1 MLRFSPEWQ
10 VAFLR
15 KAEPRAA
22 RPKTCPTS
30 NASRLS
36 LAPAV
41 KAHRWHALSHG
52 GASESLISSELLR
65 PRDAPTIC

>member
-22 RPKTCPTS
+22 RPETCPTS

-36 LAPAV
+36 PAQ
-41 KAHRWHALSHG
+41 RCQERLSSG
-52 GASESLISSELLR
+52 SDRSTISTSRQSVHWEKDWGR
-65 PRDAPTIC
+65 